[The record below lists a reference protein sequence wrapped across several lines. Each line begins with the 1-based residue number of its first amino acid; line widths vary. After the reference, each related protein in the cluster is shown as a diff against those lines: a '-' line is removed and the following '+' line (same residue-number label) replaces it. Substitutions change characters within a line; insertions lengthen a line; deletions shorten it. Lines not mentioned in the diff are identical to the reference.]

1 MTEDGDG
8 TAGKGRGKGGKGGDG
23 RYDDVDDGLLTTY
36 EPSEVDYDEGS
47 TFDLE
52 RRKEK
57 TVTGAGMR
65 RPFKKP
71 GAKATPK
78 AKAAAVK
85 PGAKATPKAKAA
97 AVKSKKTQ

>member
-1 MTEDGDG
+1 MEKAG
-8 TAGKGRGKGGKGGDG
+8 TGGDG
-23 RYDDVDDGLLTTY
+23 HYDDDDGLLTTY

-57 TVTGAGMR
+57 TAPGARRR

-71 GAKATPK
+71 GAKAIPK
-78 AKAAAVK
+78 AKAAAM
-85 PGAKATPKAKAA
+85 
-97 AVKSKKTQ
+97 KSKTKKQ